1 MTDELRE
8 EKMHSIK
15 DEYRYEL
22 AMRRDLEVFTQHMID
37 TYREYF
43 KDLQTECNNYDWDF
57 DLIVDSIKESL

>member
-43 KDLQTECNNYDWDF
+43 KDL
-57 DLIVDSIKESL
+57 